1 MNQLK
6 VTGTQK
12 IGEHEFTGI
21 EGGFGKGKKALLVKD
36 IAVIH
41 GQSVGNV
48 NLLINRNRKWFEDGV
63 DIIDLKSDMGL
74 NHTEKQIGQNNLFSD
89 YGFTKAQWGNSNNI
103 YVLSEQGYSNLLKI
117 LEDDKAW
124 TIYKKFVKDYFGMRK
139 AIKESN
145 ISIAQSKRLEI
156 MEDNAKTRKA
166 NLLYKIAMA
175 TKSETSKER
184 LLAEAG
190 KAITGEMVLPIMK
203 QKEYSAGDVARI
215 IGNGLTANR
224 VGRIAKS
231 LGLKAEQPGQNE
243 FGRWSN
249 SKSQHSLK
257 EVPQW
262 LYFNKGLGAIK
273 KEFLKYSA

>member
-6 VTGTQK
+6 VTGTQE

-21 EGGFGKGKKALLVKD
+21 EGGFGEGKKAILVKD
-36 IAVIH
+36 IAEIH
-41 GQSVGNV
+41 GQPVKE
-48 NLLINRNRKWFEDGV
+48 INRRINDNRKWFEDGV
-63 DIIDLKSDMGL
+63 DIIDLK
-74 NHTEKQIGQNNLFSD
+74 QVGQSHLFSD
-89 YGFTKAQWGNSNNI
+89 YGFTKAQWGNSNSI

-139 AIKESN
+139 AIKENN
-145 ISIAQSKRLEI
+145 ISIAQNKRLEI

-175 TKSETSKER
+175 TKSETGKEL

-215 IGNGLTANR
+215 VGNGLTANR

-249 SKSQHSLK
+249 SKSQHSTK

-262 LYFNKGLGAIK
+262 LYFDKGLESIR
-273 KEFLKYSA
+273 KEFLKQSA

>member
-1 MNQLK
+1 MNELK

-12 IGEHEFTGI
+12 IGEYEFTGI
-21 EGGFGKGKKALLVKD
+21 EGGFGEGKKAMLVKD
-36 IAVIH
+36 IAEIH
-41 GQSVGNV
+41 GQPVSE
-48 NLLINRNRKWFEDGV
+48 INRRINDNRKWFEDGV

-74 NHTEKQIGQNNLFSD
+74 SHNEIKGFGFSQNAINKS
-89 YGFTKAQWGNSNNI
+89 GNI

-117 LEDDKAW
+117 LEDAKAW
-124 TIYKKFVKDYFGMRK
+124 MIYKKFVKDYFGMRK
-139 AIKESN
+139 AIKENN

-175 TKSETSKER
+175 AKSETGKER

-190 KAITGEMVLPIMK
+190 KAITGEMVLPVMK

-215 IGNGLTANR
+215 IGNGLTANN
-224 VGRIAKS
+224 VGRIANS

-243 FGRWSN
+243 YGRWSN
-249 SKSQHSLK
+249 SKSQHSSK

-262 LYFNKGLGAIK
+262 LYFDKGLGAVK
-273 KEFLKYSA
+273 EEFLKEVA

>member
-1 MNQLK
+1 MNELK

-21 EGGFGKGKKALLVKD
+21 EGGFGEDKKAMLVKD
-36 IAVIH
+36 IAEIH
-41 GQSVGNV
+41 GQPVKE
-48 NLLINRNRKWFEDGV
+48 INRRINDNIKRFKEDI
-63 DIIDLKSDMGL
+63 DIIDLKTKVGL
-74 NHTEKQIGQNNLFSD
+74 SHLTTD
-89 YGFTKAQWGNSNNI
+89 YGFSAHSVRMSNNI
-103 YVLSEQGYSNLLKI
+103 YVLSERGYAKLLKI

-124 TIYKKFVKDYFGMRK
+124 EIYDELVDGYFNMRQT
-139 AIKESN
+139 IKENNLSL
-145 ISIAQSKRLEI
+145 AQSKRLEI

-175 TKSETSKER
+175 TKSETGKER

-231 LGLKAEQPGQNE
+231 LNLKAEQPGQNE

-249 SKSQHSLK
+249 SKSQHSVK

-262 LYFNKGLGAIK
+262 LYFDKSLGAIK